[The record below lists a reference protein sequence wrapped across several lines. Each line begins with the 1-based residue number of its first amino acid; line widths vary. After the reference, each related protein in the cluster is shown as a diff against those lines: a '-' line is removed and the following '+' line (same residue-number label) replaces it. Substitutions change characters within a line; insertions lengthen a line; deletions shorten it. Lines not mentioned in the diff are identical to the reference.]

1 ITSSSWPFVSA
12 VLSQMAHLVANITLN
27 SARSCVI
34 QGAFLTQGMVS
45 NKPTILSWSG
55 SISPEGF
62 LSSVLLWLVIIVVV
76 VGVTVVVVVESSS
89 VVKLSFSLKFRGGN
103 IPFNT
108 SRQSPD
114 ENLYHFLRIW
124 HHSGTQGC
132 QFLESSHICWAKQFH
147 QDRASSVKV
156 PISPTDPFVP
166 LKLIGWQLM
175 NSLWLHLLATGAS
188 LSPVFLLVLSAFS
201 IVTAYAS
208 RAVATL
214 SATSFLM
221 AA

>member
-1 ITSSSWPFVSA
+1 MMTSKLPSLIGMRSILK

-55 SISPEGF
+55 SISP
-62 LSSVLLWLVIIVVV
+62 VLV
-76 VGVTVVVVVESSS
+76 
-89 VVKLSFSLKFRGGN
+89 
-103 IPFNT
+103 
-108 SRQSPD
+108 
-114 ENLYHFLRIW
+114 LRIW